1 MGEQASTRTLTVSIS
16 DSPQQTR
23 LVLHAQ
29 ADRFNLTMN
38 APDLAQWR
46 ALDRW
51 LELAGER
58 QVIIPF
64 AHALADLV
72 PATAVRMRRDFPQ
85 LLAVVQV
92 MALLHQC
99 QRGRDSQ
106 GRIVASLDDCAQAR
120 WLLEEVFDVT
130 VSEGLTPAVRQ
141 TVETVSRLSGSGHPV
156 TEQQLSVE
164 LGMSKSAVS
173 YRVKRALQ
181 GGWLVNLNNQRG
193 AAAQLLPDAPIPDGS
208 PLPTAG
214 ELLVCVEDPQNHSN
228 PSNPS
233 AEPAMGHAQ
242 ANGSNDGS
250 NRFEPGSNQEQSC
263 PDRGFERFE
272 TFSGGNTHTEHQNTG
287 GQGEPA
293 LDPDP
298 EAATDAEPDNRWWRE

>member
-1 MGEQASTRTLTVSIS
+1 M
-16 DSPQQTR
+16 
-23 LVLHAQ
+23 LHAQ

-228 PSNPS
+228 RSNSHPQL
-233 AEPAMGHAQ
+233 ATGQ
-242 ANGSNDGS
+242 IRNDGS
-250 NRFEPGSNQEQSC
+250 NSDSNGIRTEAEEDGPFEPGSKEGSNGQ
-263 PDRGFERFE
+263 PDTKQLGPFERFE
-272 TFSGGNTHTEHQNTG
+272 PFSGGTTHTAPQY
-287 GQGEPA
+287 
-293 LDPDP
+293 
-298 EAATDAEPDNRWWRE
+298 WRAKRTTFGPCSRSSHRC